1 VAALFRALQSFMST
15 DPAKPAKRKLVE
27 GVDYEINAEGLLV
40 FTAHYLRNRGY
51 CCGSGCR
58 HCPYT
63 RDEFEAARAKR
74 RAGRLWL
81 GD

>member
-1 VAALFRALQSFMST
+1 MSPERA
-15 DPAKPAKRKLVE
+15 PKRKLVE
-27 GVDYEINAEGLLV
+27 GQDYVINAQGLLV
-40 FTAHYLRNRGY
+40 FTAHYLRERGY
-51 CCGSGCR
+51 CCGSGCLN
-58 HCPYT
+58 CPYS